1 MAVDYVKKIKQ
12 KSIKDLVVMLDALN
26 AGNKLTGWPP
36 GKAFEHIILR
46 AFELGG
52 ATVTW
57 PYSVTL
63 EGKEIEQIDGAVY
76 YNNISCLIEAKD
88 RDQTEG
94 IEPIAKLRNQLLRRP
109 SGTIG
114 LVFITSQFS
123 VPAKMLTRMM
133 NPLSILLWEYDE
145 LRNAISSDLMCK
157 ALSTKYMYAVERGM
171 PDYDTRGGLK

>member
-1 MAVDYVKKIKQ
+1 MAVDHKKKIKQ
-12 KSIKDLVVMLDALN
+12 KNSKDLVDMLDDLK
-26 AGNKLTGWPP
+26 AGNKLPAWPP
-36 GKAFEHIILR
+36 GKAFEHIVLR
-46 AFELGG
+46 AFDIEG
-52 ATVTW
+52 ATVIW
-57 PYSVTL
+57 PYSVYL

-76 YNNISCLIEAKD
+76 HGNISCLIEAKD

-133 NPLSILLWEYDE
+133 NPLSILLWDYDE
-145 LRNAISSDLMCK
+145 LRNAVSNKSICA
-157 ALSTKYMYAVERGM
+157 ALSTKYMYAVELGM
-171 PDYDTRGGLK
+171 PDYDTRGGLR